1 MTPVSHS
8 NYFHDRFSTL
18 LFYNCRSRR
27 DEKRGVEEERMILER
42 GREGEVE
49 KRRGEEVER
58 RKVGE

>member
-8 NYFHDRFSTL
+8 NYFHNRFSTL
-18 LFYNCRSRR
+18 LF
-27 DEKRGVEEERMILER
+27 EEERMILER

-49 KRRGEEVER
+49 KRRGGEVER